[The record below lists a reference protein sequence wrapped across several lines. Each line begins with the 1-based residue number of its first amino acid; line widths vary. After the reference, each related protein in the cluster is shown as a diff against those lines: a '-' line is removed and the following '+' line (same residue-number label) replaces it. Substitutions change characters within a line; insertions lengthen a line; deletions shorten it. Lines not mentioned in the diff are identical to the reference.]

1 MLSIK
6 IDDSVI
12 CSTEI
17 VFGLPFPSDK
27 ADNTSKVTGRIS
39 RPLEVA

>member
-17 VFGLPFPSDK
+17 VFRLQFPSDK
-27 ADNTSKVTGRIS
+27 ADDTSKVTGRIS
-39 RPLEVA
+39 CPLEVA

>member
-1 MLSIK
+1 MRSIK

-17 VFGLPFPSDK
+17 MFGLPFPSDK
-27 ADNTSKVTGRIS
+27 AADTSKVTGRIS